1 MSELMIMVSIIF
13 QAKEKYDGSQS
24 TEILSPNDIG
34 RAVVYI
40 ASQPRNVAI
49 NELLVEPAGAPI

>member
-1 MSELMIMVSIIF
+1 MIMVSIIF